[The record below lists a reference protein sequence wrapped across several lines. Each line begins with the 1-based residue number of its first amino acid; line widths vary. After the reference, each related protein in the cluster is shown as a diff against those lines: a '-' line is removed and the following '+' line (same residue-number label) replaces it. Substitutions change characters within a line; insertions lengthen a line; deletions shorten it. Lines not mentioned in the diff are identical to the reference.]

1 MATLTKDYQY
11 LGRSSE
17 MKSQN
22 GNLSYYILLYG
33 KTEAN
38 ETTGFHKATIKEVLA
53 STTTNASFYQY
64 TTSHSGTIAGKN
76 AFSGSNKPDAP
87 WSFSSFSAGGVTY
100 KTSTIIGEGY
110 VEIDATDG
118 TEKNVTL
125 SCNWK
130 FNHKGATYTP
140 ANGTSRTVSVNA
152 TLPAIPRPSKISAGS
167 GNIGF
172 ALKIGISRVNSS
184 FTDTLEY
191 EFGKLTGTI
200 VTNTNATTV
209 NWNIPEN
216 FYGEI
221 KNSNT
226 GTGKI
231 ICKTYN
237 GEVLIGTSEVEF
249 TANVVNS
256 NPVINAFTYKDS
268 NDFTFAITEDRQRII
283 RDNSN
288 LLFTIGSATPQNSAS
303 ITKYELTFND
313 RTLERTSAGTLD
325 FGRINLSSNS
335 KAVLKVTDSRGN
347 TSTKEIEVII
357 DDWKLPTGLIT
368 CNRRNNFYSETL
380 LKVDSTHSSLNGK
393 NSVAIQYQYRKMTD
407 KDFSELFDLEDN
419 VQASVELDN
428 NYQWHIIVIVG
439 DRIGETKYNLYID
452 RGIPLA
458 FFDKLRSSMGIN
470 CFPQNDGS
478 FEIDGN
484 IYSDNMFLNGE
495 SLSQRIKGYGE
506 VAKQVFG
513 DYNTMC
519 GNVTGFYRSTTT
531 QNAPYKQSSADD
543 GSNWFFIIH
552 IAHSENYQMQIAS
565 PYFKEGLYYR
575 NMLNGTWGEWVEVI
589 NKPETGSNANGSWVK
604 YPDGTMVCTQQIELT
619 NVNVNNVWGSWYTY
633 AEATDV
639 YHYFPQV
646 FTEVQTFHIDILN
659 IGDGNFGFVVGDL
672 GRRHVYNDK
681 WGGLALIRP
690 TSATKVNAT
699 LCVTAR
705 GRWK

>member
-1 MATLTKDYQY
+1 MATLTKDYQF

-17 MKSQN
+17 MKSQD
-22 GNLSYYILLYG
+22 GKSKYYILLYG

-38 ETTGFHKATIKEVLA
+38 EITGFHKVTIKEVLA
-53 STTTNASFYQY
+53 SLSTSNASFYYY
-64 TTSHSGTIAGKN
+64 TTSHSGTIAGKT
-76 AFSGSNKPDAP
+76 AFSGNDKPNAP
-87 WSFSSFSAGGVTY
+87 WN
-100 KTSTIIGEGY
+100 TSTITANGVSYKPSFVIGEGS
-110 VEIDATDG
+110 VEVDATDG

-152 TLPAIPRPSKISAGS
+152 TLPAIPRPSKINAGS
-167 GNIGF
+167 GNIGS

-191 EFGKLTGTI
+191 EFGNLTGTI

-209 NWNIPEN
+209 NWNIPES

-256 NPVINAFTYKDS
+256 DPVINAFTYKDS

-288 LLFTIGSATPQNSAS
+288 LLFTIGSASPQNSAT
-303 ITKYELTFND
+303 ITKYEITFND

-347 TSTKEIEVII
+347 TSTKEITVII

-380 LKVDSTHSSLNGK
+380 LKVDSTYSSINGK
-393 NSVAIQYQYRKMTD
+393 NSVAIQYQYRKLTD
-407 KDFSELFDLEDN
+407 KNFSELFNLQDN

-484 IYSDNMFLNGE
+484 TYAKGVNAENMVLNGE
-495 SLSQRIKGYGE
+495 NLAQRIKGYGE
-506 VAKQVFG
+506 VATQIDG
-513 DYNTMC
+513 DYDTMC
-519 GNVTGFYRSTTT
+519 GNRTGIYRTTSVTNAPFT
-531 QNAPYKQSSADD
+531 QNGQNSS
-543 GSNWFFIIH
+543 SNWFFLIH
-552 IAHSENYQMQIAS
+552 IAHSEKYQMQIAS

-575 NMLNGTWGEWVEVI
+575 NMMGGTWGEWIEVI
-589 NKPETGSNANGSWVK
+589 DKSHIYSTTETKVGIWRDGKPIYRKVLEVSLPAGSTNGIDTGISNFGEWVK
-604 YPDGTMVCTQQIELT
+604 FEGI
-619 NVNVNNVWGSWYTY
+619 YTFD
-633 AEATDV
+633 ASGDV
-639 YHYFPQV
+639 YY
-646 FTEVQTFHIDILN
+646 
-659 IGDGNFGFVVGDL
+659 GNFYQSSTSYIRNFVSSKDNKIRARVG
-672 GRRHVYNDK
+672 
-681 WGGLALIRP
+681 
-690 TSATKVNAT
+690 TTCSATFILEYTKT
-699 LCVTAR
+699 TD
-705 GRWK
+705 

>member
-11 LGRSSE
+11 LGKSSV
-17 MKSQN
+17 MTSQN
-22 GNLSYYILLYG
+22 GKVSYYILLYG
-33 KTEAN
+33 KTEPN
-38 ETTGFHKATIKEVLA
+38 EITGFHKVTIKEVLA
-53 STTTNASFYQY
+53 SSSTGASFYYY
-64 TTSHSGTIAGKN
+64 TTSHSGTIAGKT
-76 AFSGSNKPDAP
+76 AFSGTDKPDAP
-87 WSFSSFSAGGVTY
+87 WEFKEFTEGGKKFYSRT
-100 KTSTIIGEGY
+100 TIGEGS

-118 TEKNVTL
+118 TEKNVAL
-125 SCNWK
+125 SCSWK
-130 FNHKGATYTP
+130 FKHAGATYTP

-167 GNIGF
+167 GNIGS

-191 EFGKLTGTI
+191 EFGNLTGTI
-200 VTNTNATTV
+200 ATNTNATAV
-209 NWNIPEN
+209 NWNIPES

-237 GEVLIGTSEVEF
+237 GDTLIGTSEVEF

-256 NPVINAFTYKDS
+256 DPVINAFTYKDS

-288 LLFTIGSATPQNSAS
+288 LLFTIGSASPQNSAT

-347 TSTKEIEVII
+347 TSTKEITVII

-458 FFDKLRSSMGIN
+458 FFDKLLSSMGIN
-470 CFPQNDGS
+470 CFPQNENS

-506 VAKQVFG
+506 IATQIDG
-513 DYNTMC
+513 DYDTMC
-519 GNVTGFYRSTTT
+519 GNRTGIYRTTSVT
-531 QNAPYKQSSADD
+531 NAPFTQPGQDKTT
-543 GSNWFFIIH
+543 NWFFLIH

-565 PYFKEGLYYR
+565 PFFKEGLYYR
-575 NMLNGTWGEWVEVI
+575 NMINKTWGEWAEVM
-589 NKPETGSNANGSWVK
+589 NQPETGSNDLGSWVK
-604 YPDGTMVCTQQIELT
+604 YPDGRLEITQRYETTVTSSSWSSWGNCYSAKMNTPPNFPIPFVGEDPVVIQTLETNQANGMLATRNEGTSYSSLT
-619 NVNVNNVWGSWYTY
+619 RAGAV
-633 AEATDV
+633 
-639 YHYFPQV
+639 QV
-646 FTEVQTFHIDILN
+646 FRPNSTGGSTFRVN
-659 IGDGNFGFVVGDL
+659 IIA
-672 GRRHVYNDK
+672 K
-681 WGGLALIRP
+681 
-690 TSATKVNAT
+690 
-699 LCVTAR
+699 